1 MMALSGFDMEDM
13 HVADRGI
20 ELDDFAR
27 AVSEGLSREQK
38 ELPCRFLYDARGSDL
53 FEDITALE
61 EYYPTRT
68 EAAILEQCSPEIA
81 ADTPAGAMLVE
92 FGSGSSVK
100 TEILLAALD
109 KLDVYVAID
118 VSQSALDEASA
129 RIGKRFPGL
138 RIETLVADFA
148 EPMQLPG
155 LKDAKAILGFFPGS
169 TIGNLTR
176 EEAVKLLRHFG
187 QVLGSGARFIVGV
200 DLKKDLGRLLP
211 AYDDAKGV
219 TAAFN
224 KNILSRINRELGAD
238 FDVGAFDHEA
248 RWNDDKGRVEM
259 HLVSTRNQ
267 KVNVRGETFSFKAGE
282 SIHTE
287 NSHKYR
293 IEEFQALARKAGWE
307 PSRVWTDKDVL
318 FSVHELVYRG

>member
-1 MMALSGFDMEDM
+1 MEDM

-53 FEDITALE
+53 FEDITVLD

-109 KLDVYVAID
+109 KLGVYVAID
-118 VSQSALDEASA
+118 VSQSALDDASA

-155 LKDAKAILGFFPGS
+155 REDASAILGFFPGS

-187 QVLGSGARFIVGV
+187 QVLGSGARFVVGV
-200 DLKKDLGRLLP
+200 DLKKDLSRLLP

-259 HLVSTRNQ
+259 HLVSRHSQ
-267 KVNVRGETFSFKAGE
+267 MVHVRGEAFSFDAGE

-287 NSHKYR
+287 NSHKYAV
-293 IEEFQALARKAGWE
+293 EEFQELAQKAGWE
-307 PSRVWTDKDVL
+307 PSKVWTDRDVL

>member
-1 MMALSGFDMEDM
+1 MAISGFDMEDM

-53 FEDITALE
+53 FEDITVLD
-61 EYYPTRT
+61 EYYPTRS

-109 KLDVYVAID
+109 KLGVYVAID
-118 VSQSALDEASA
+118 VSQSALDDASA

-155 LKDAKAILGFFPGS
+155 REDASAILGFFPGS

-187 QVLGSGARFIVGV
+187 QVLGSGARFVVGV
-200 DLKKDLGRLLP
+200 DLKKDLSRLLP

-259 HLVSTRNQ
+259 HLVSRHSQT
-267 KVNVRGETFSFKAGE
+267 VHVRGEAFSFQSGE

-287 NSHKYR
+287 NSHKYGV
-293 IEEFQALARKAGWE
+293 EEFQSLAQKAGWE
-307 PSRVWTDKDVL
+307 PSKVWTDRDVL